1 MTGDQTR
8 LLATENSTP
17 TLRKLAV
24 SILLFTVAGCAVYYG
39 HRLDDR
45 YGAAD
50 PSRYDRPSP
59 AQIDLDYWSDVKPV
73 LDNRCVVCHGCY
85 DAPCQANLASH
96 QGVTRGAHKEKVYDA
111 ARLFATEP
119 TRMFFDA
126 QSNAGWRRKDFYPT
140 LNERAATPEADREG
154 SVMYRLLRLKRAR
167 PLPEGAVLPH
177 DRFDFSLD
185 RKQQCPSIEE
195 MDRFEQKY
203 PEWGMPFGLPGLSD
217 REYSTLTRWIEA
229 GAPYRDPDPLS
240 GAHQQRIAEWER
252 FLNGDGLKTRLMSRY
267 VYEHWFIGSL
277 YFDDLPGQEYFQLV
291 RSKTP
296 PGRPIE
302 VIATPRPFDHPGVER
317 AYYRLR
323 RTLETSL
330 AKTHMP
336 YALNAARMARIK
348 AWFLDAPYEVT
359 ALPSYAPEAASNPFV
374 TFQQVPVDARYRFM
388 LDEAQFTLMGFIKGP
403 VCRGQTALNVITDHF
418 WVIFGV
424 PDLKNAEQDAGFLA
438 QEAKN
443 LRLPAEHGSTT
454 GALRWLEYAR
464 LEADFLKA
472 KSRLFDERFG
482 AGNPMVLKMLWDG
495 DRKNPNAALT
505 VFRHFDSASVVQGL
519 IGDRPQTVMLIGYPL
534 LERIHYLLVAGYD
547 VYGNYGHQ
555 VDTRLYFDF
564 MRAEGEMNFLGMLP
578 RAARQPVRD
587 HWYRGAKEHIKQ
599 FQDTDAYYSRETGI
613 EYNTQ
618 DPLTELYAMLKT
630 YVAPVSSPRY
640 AIASSGLTGAPLR
653 SLTELSGI
661 RGRAISHLPEASFLT
676 VRDAAGRDYHFTLLS
691 NSAHSNV
698 GELLGDSKRRLPD
711 EDDLTLV
718 NGFIGAYPNAFF
730 LVNAADLPAFV
741 DAVSRLASEAD
752 FRDLL
757 SRYGIRRT
765 DERFWAHSD
774 ALTNAY
780 RRWAPKEA
788 GLFDYNRFENR

>member
-1 MTGDQTR
+1 M
-8 LLATENSTP
+8 
-17 TLRKLAV
+17 RKIAV
-24 SILLFTVAGCAVYYG
+24 SLLLLTVAGCAVYYG

-45 YGAAD
+45 YGVAD

-59 AQIDLDYWSDVKPV
+59 AQIDLDYWRDVKPV

-85 DAPCQANLASH
+85 DAPCQANLASY
-96 QGVTRGAHKEKVYDA
+96 QGVTRGGHKEKVYDA
-111 ARLFATEP
+111 ARLLATEP

-126 QSNAGWRRKDFYPT
+126 QSNAGWRRKDFHPT

-167 PLPEGAVLPH
+167 PLPAGADLPN
-177 DRFDFSLD
+177 DRYDFSLD
-185 RKQQCPSIEE
+185 RKQQCPAIEE

-229 GAPYRDPDPLS
+229 GAPYRDPEPLS

-252 FLNGDGLKTRLMSRY
+252 FLNGDSLKARLMSRY
-267 VYEHWFIGSL
+267 IYEHWFIGSL
-277 YFDDLPGQEYFQLV
+277 YFDDLPGQEYLQLV

-296 PGRPIE
+296 PGRPVE
-302 VIATPRPFDHPGVER
+302 VIATPRPFDPPGVER
-317 AYYRLR
+317 VYYRLR
-323 RTLETSL
+323 RLLESPL

-336 YALNAARMARIK
+336 YALNAPRMARLK

-359 ALPSYAPEAASNPFV
+359 ALPSYAAETASNPFV
-374 TFQQVPVDARYRFM
+374 TFQQVPVVARYRFM

-403 VCRGQTALNVITDHF
+403 VCRGQTALNVITDYF
-418 WVIFGV
+418 WVMFAA
-424 PDLKNAEQDAGFLA
+424 PDVENAESEAEFLA
-438 QEAKN
+438 KEAKN
-443 LRLPAEHGSTT
+443 LNLPAEHQST
-454 GALRWLEYAR
+454 AR
-464 LEADFLKA
+464 LLSWLQYNKLESDFLKA
-472 KSRLFDERFG
+472 KTRFLNERFG
-482 AGNPMVLKMLWDG
+482 AHNPPVMKTLWDG
-495 DRKNPNAALT
+495 DGRNPNAALT
-505 VFRHFDSASVVQGL
+505 VFRHFDSATVVQGL
-519 IGDRPQTVMLIGYPL
+519 IGEQPQTVMLIGYPL

-547 VYGNYGHQ
+547 VYGNAGHQ
-555 VDTRLYFDF
+555 LATRLYFDF
-564 MRAEGEMNFLGMLP
+564 MRLEGELNFLALLP
-578 RAARQPVRD
+578 RAARQEVRD
-587 HWYRGAKEHIKQ
+587 HWYRGASKQHIEH
-599 FQDTDAYYSRETGI
+599 FRDTDAFYAQETGI
-613 EYNTQ
+613 EFKTR
-618 DPLTELYAMLKT
+618 DPLVELYGMMKA
-630 YVAPVSSPRY
+630 YAAPVSSPRY
-640 AIASSGLTGAPLR
+640 AIASSGLSGAPLR
-653 SLTELSGI
+653 SLTDLSRI

-676 VRDAAGRDYHFTLLS
+676 VRNAAGSDYHFTLLS

-698 GELLGDSKRRLPD
+698 AELLGDTKRRLPD

-730 LVNAADLPAFV
+730 MVNAADLPGFV
-741 DAVSRLASEAD
+741 DGVQRLASEAD
-752 FRDLL
+752 YRELL
-757 SRYGIRRT
+757 TRYGIRRT